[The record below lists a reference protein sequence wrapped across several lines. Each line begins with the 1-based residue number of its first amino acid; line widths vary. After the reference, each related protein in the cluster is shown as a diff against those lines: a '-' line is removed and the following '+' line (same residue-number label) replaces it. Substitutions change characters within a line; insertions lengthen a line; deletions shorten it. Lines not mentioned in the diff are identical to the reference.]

1 MELQTFNELP
11 TQCPSCGSTLA
22 ITRLTC
28 FSCGTEVAG
37 AFSLSRLASLREP
50 HASLLELFL
59 RVRGNVKDM
68 ERILGLSYP
77 TVRARLEDAL
87 EAAGLDREE
96 PPLSE
101 AELTK
106 RRATILADLEQ
117 ERITPTEAATRLR
130 ELRGGKP
137 A

>member
-1 MELQTFNELP
+1 MELQAFNELP
-11 TQCPSCGSTLA
+11 TACPSCGSTLA
-22 ITRLTC
+22 ITRMTC
-28 FSCGTEVAG
+28 YSCGTEVAG

-77 TVRARLEDAL
+77 TVRARLEEAL
-87 EAAGLDREE
+87 QAAGLDREE

-101 AELTK
+101 TELAK
-106 RRATILADLEQ
+106 RRAAILQDLEQ
-117 ERITPTEAATRLR
+117 ERISPTEAVARLR
-130 ELRGGKP
+130 DLRGAKST
-137 A
+137 